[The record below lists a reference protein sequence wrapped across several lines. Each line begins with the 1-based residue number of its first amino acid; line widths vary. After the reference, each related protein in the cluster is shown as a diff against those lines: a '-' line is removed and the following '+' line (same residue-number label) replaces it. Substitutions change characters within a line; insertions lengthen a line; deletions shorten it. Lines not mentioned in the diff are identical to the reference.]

1 MKRVIDE
8 NSLEEVAYSIIEKFI
23 QSAEMS
29 NRSFAIA
36 AGFSNPQTFQNMLY
50 RRSRISMTSYIR
62 IAEAMKHIAIT
73 ISSKKIE
80 GSEEVGYREDLM
92 YLMTAFSALTPNIDP
107 DKLQTIKKQLRCYPV
122 PVEKRFSDEIWEMSG
137 KDSDPEENEEP
148 ENLPRMKMSEDELTE
163 ELTNSF
169 YLLNQKGQ
177 EKVVE
182 YAEDLAENP
191 RYQKKDGE

>member
-1 MKRVIDE
+1 MEKTIDE

-29 NRSFAIA
+29 NRSFALA

-50 RRSRISMTSYIR
+50 RRSRISMTGYIR

-73 ISSKKIE
+73 ISSKEIE
-80 GSEEVGYREDLM
+80 GNEKVGYREDLM
-92 YLMTAFSALTPNIDP
+92 YLTTAFSALTPNINP
-107 DKLQTIKKQLRCYPV
+107 DKLNAIKKLLRCYPV
-122 PVEKRFSDEIWEMSG
+122 PIEKRFSDEIWEMSG
-137 KDSDPEENEEP
+137 MDGDPEENEES

-177 EKVVE
+177 EKVIE